1 MRQHRAKHGGMV
13 FVRHDAREQHGLA
26 VRKHVRQRISERL
39 GALRIVTAVDD
50 HRRFTRHV
58 RQHLE
63 TAGPARGGD
72 AALDSR
78 LRDVP
83 AAALQRKN
91 RFQGQCGVLRLIA
104 AQQRGFVGFALV
116 GERADDQR
124 FAGFDLPGIEMA
136 NGRDV
141 QFTEIG
147 LRDRAARRVRH
158 RFHGLDGFGFLR
170 PRHHGASRLD
180 DAGLLRGDLADGVA
194 EQVGMI
200 EADARDDGNIGGRD
214 DVGGVKATA
223 KTDFQSEFNGN
234 VAVDVL
240 EQRPEMVILWAGYAF
255 SKDYSTPRGHMHA
268 IEDITATLRTGAPAT
283 DADGPQPSTC
293 WTCKSPDVP
302 RMMEAIGV
310 DAFYNNKWGALG
322 GEIVNPIGCADC
334 HEPENMNLHISRPAL
349 IEAFER
355 QGKDITEATPQE
367 MRSLVCA
374 QCHVEYYFKGDGKYL
389 TFPWDKGFTVEDME
403 AYYDEAGFY
412 DYIHKLSRT
421 PILKAQHP
429 DFEIARMGI
438 HGQRG
443 VSCADC
449 HMPYKSEGGVK
460 FSDHHIQS
468 PLAMIDRTCQ
478 TCHRESEETLRNNVY
493 ERQRKANEIRN
504 RLEQEL
510 AKAHI
515 EAKFAWD
522 KGATETQMKD
532 VLALIRQAQWRWDF
546 GVASHGGSFHAPQE
560 IQRILSHGLDRA
572 MQARLAVS
580 KVLAKNGYTG
590 DVPMPDISTKAK
602 AQEYIGLDMDAE
614 RAAKEKFLKTT
625 VPRERTMRQQVKSE

>member
-1 MRQHRAKHGGMV
+1 MEKKLKSWQGWLLFGGSMVVV
-13 FVRHDAREQHGLA
+13 FVLGLCVSA
-26 VRKHVRQRISERL
+26 LMERRAEVTSIFNNRKTVI
-39 GALRIVTAVDD
+39 
-50 HRRFTRHV
+50 
-58 RQHLE
+58 
-63 TAGPARGGD
+63 
-72 AALDSR
+72 
-78 LRDVP
+78 
-83 AAALQRKN
+83 K
-91 RFQGQCGVLRLIA
+91 
-104 AQQRGFVGFALV
+104 
-116 GERADDQR
+116 
-124 FAGFDLPGIEMA
+124 GIE
-136 NGRDV
+136 
-141 QFTEIG
+141 
-147 LRDRAARRVRH
+147 ARNEL
-158 RFHGLDGFGFLR
+158 FKNDF
-170 PRHHGASRLD
+170 PREYQTW
-180 DAGLLRGDLADGVA
+180 A
-194 EQVGMI
+194 E
-200 EADARDDGNIGGRD
+200 
-214 DVGGVKATA
+214 TA

-240 EQRPEMVILWAGYAF
+240 EQRPNMVILWAGYAF

-268 IEDITATLRTGAPAT
+268 IEDT
-283 DADGPQPSTC
+283 
-293 WTCKSPDVP
+293 
-302 RMMEAIGV
+302 
-310 DAFYNNKWGALG
+310 FYNNKWGAMG
-322 GEIVNPIGCADC
+322 AEIVNPIGCSDC
-334 HEPENMNLHISRPAL
+334 HDPETMNLHISRPAL
-349 IEAFER
+349 IEAFQR
-355 QGKDITEATPQE
+355 QGKDITKATPQE

-429 DFEIARMGI
+429 DYEIAQMGI

-478 TCHRESEETLRNNVY
+478 VCHRESEETLRNNVY

-515 EAKFAWD
+515 EAKYAWD
-522 KGATETQMKD
+522 NGATEEQMKN

-546 GVASHGGSFHAPQE
+546 GVASHGGAFHAPQE

-580 KVLAKNGYTG
+580 KVLAKNGFTG
-590 DVPMPDISTKAK
+590 DVPMPDISTKGK
-602 AQEYIGLDMDAE
+602 AQQYIGLDIDAE
-614 RAAKEKFLKTT
+614 KAAKERFLKTT
-625 VPRERTMRQQVKSE
+625 VPAWLEKAKSNGRLAQK